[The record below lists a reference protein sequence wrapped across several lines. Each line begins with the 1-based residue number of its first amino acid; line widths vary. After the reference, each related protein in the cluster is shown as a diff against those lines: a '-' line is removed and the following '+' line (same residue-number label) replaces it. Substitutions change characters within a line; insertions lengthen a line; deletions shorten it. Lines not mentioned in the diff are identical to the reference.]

1 MDEKEIVKKGQFYT
15 IFKDK
20 NRGILILEDRT
31 KRGLAPQETRIDK
44 RHSVDVENGVI
55 YDMDGIGHKV
65 PIRWYFPEEKF
76 QIDYILNFAE
86 ELEKK
91 YKALREL
98 TCPDD

>member
-1 MDEKEIVKKGQFYT
+1 M
-15 IFKDK
+15 
-20 NRGILILEDRT
+20 
-31 KRGLAPQETRIDK
+31 APQETRIDK

-65 PIRWYFPEEKF
+65 RIRWYFPEEKF

-91 YKALREL
+91 YKASREL
-98 TCPDD
+98 TCQDD